1 MLIVPPEISSQVDW
15 RRLYSIFTSEK
26 SRTAIIVLVLPQL
39 VRHLPTYPASFQ
51 YLNLYRPMIDGPPLR
66 ALVLIKYAEWL
77 LLPEQHN
84 GTWVAD
90 VLWPAINLDL
100 QWISQHW
107 NESSYVLSVLY
118 GTILFFNSTFIVD
131 GISGGLPCGE
141 VHTGRP
147 LCNTARYERVPA
159 SVA

>member
-1 MLIVPPEISSQVDW
+1 MS
-15 RRLYSIFTSEK
+15 
-26 SRTAIIVLVLPQL
+26 TAKLL
-39 VRHLPTYPASFQ
+39 
-51 YLNLYRPMIDGPPLR
+51 DGPPLR

-100 QWISQHW
+100 AWISQHW
-107 NESSYVLSVLY
+107 NESSYVLH
-118 GTILFFNSTFIVD
+118 ILHIAITSSNLMFVVD
-131 GISGGLPCGE
+131 GISGGLPCGG
-141 VHTGRP
+141 VHIGRP
-147 LCNTARYERVPA
+147 LCNIGRYERELA